1 MRPTSAKQWARLY
14 GRWQLERLMVLRFG
28 LQKTAPSLVPK
39 PSIATLP

>member
-1 MRPTSAKQWARLY
+1 MRAKSAKKWARLY
-14 GRWQLERLMVLRFG
+14 GRWQFERLMVRFG